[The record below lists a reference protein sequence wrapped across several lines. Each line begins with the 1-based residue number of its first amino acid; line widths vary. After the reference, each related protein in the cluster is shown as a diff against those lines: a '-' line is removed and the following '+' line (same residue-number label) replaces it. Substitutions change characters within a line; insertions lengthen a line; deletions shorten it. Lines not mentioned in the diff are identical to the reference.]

1 MRAGPDIGPARRRA
15 PFSAKDEGSPARDL
29 DLTADLFQKR

>member
-1 MRAGPDIGPARRRA
+1 MRAGPGIGPARRRA
-15 PFSAKDEGSPARDL
+15 LYSGKDEKSPARDL